1 MNRPP
6 AQAGTRE
13 EVGNQIVA
21 VGREKYVLELS
32 DVSFAEQSE
41 NAYMTSYNG
50 QVAQALIIEMSFQ
63 ICHTE
68 VKDNK

>member
-50 QVAQALIIEMSFQ
+50 
-63 ICHTE
+63 
-68 VKDNK
+68 